1 MKSAAPQLAT
11 LSGLHRWAGERAP
24 AGSQIPSG
32 TMPAARVPPTLGWH
46 RHPDPKCKLGGKLT
60 SCGTEERIPKE
71 KRDLGAAETPG
82 EAGEGSPGCCQQARR
97 QGRRERHRDTEA
109 AKEDGSKA
117 EPKQTEV
124 RRSRRPPWG
133 LGAGGEASKA
143 LEIQAAEPVAPTQA
157 PTSFRLKTQ
166 QQRGCPVLLG
176 DSGRHRSAVPRPE
189 TLAANSDQTVA
200 LTE

>member
-1 MKSAAPQLAT
+1 MGWGESPCRQPDTQQDDAGGPGPSHPGVAQAP
-11 LSGLHRWAGERAP
+11 GPE
-24 AGSQIPSG
+24 
-32 TMPAARVPPTLGWH
+32 
-46 RHPDPKCKLGGKLT
+46 CKMGGKLT

-71 KRDLGAAETPG
+71 KRDLGAVETPG
-82 EAGEGSPGCCQQARR
+82 EAGKGSPGCCQQAGR
-97 QGRRERHRDTEA
+97 QGKRERQRDAEA
-109 AKEDGSKA
+109 AKQDGSKA

-124 RRSRRPPWG
+124 WRSRRPPWG

-166 QQRGCPVLLG
+166 QQWGCPVLLG